1 MAASAL
7 LAACG
12 GSDDNNNGAG
22 NNPGTTVPAKGFLTS
37 ANYVG
42 VAQTALQ
49 TNAYVLNIS
58 DLVFGVQVT
67 DPQMLVKLGQEPLRR
82 LWRTAD
88 AKPPQALGV
97 VEIEEEP
104 CDGGGKQVFEY
115 NDANNN
121 GVEDAGDSITL
132 AAQSCS
138 LGNVVLN
145 GQARVVLNS
154 ISGDSES
161 YPFSFSGT
169 IFYNNLSL
177 EAPGERI
184 SSNGTMSVNF
194 SAPSEDFE
202 DYTLR
207 APSFSVTRV
216 LGGKTSTQTLQNYEV
231 SLKARPA
238 SRQDQLYTSSVGGT
252 LVDTALDGQ
261 SLAVR
266 TTLPFE
272 RLSSQPYANRGEITV
287 TDRTGAKVRA
297 TVTSA
302 TTVTI
307 DLDADANGSYE
318 TSVNKLW
325 SEIY

>member
-1 MAASAL
+1 MTE
-7 LAACG
+7 
-12 GSDDNNNGAG
+12 NNG
-22 NNPGTTVPAKGFLTS
+22 
-37 ANYVG
+37 
-42 VAQTALQ
+42 
-49 TNAYVLNIS
+49 
-58 DLVFGVQVT
+58 
-67 DPQMLVKLGQEPLRR
+67 
-82 LWRTAD
+82 
-88 AKPPQALGV
+88 
-97 VEIEEEP
+97 
-104 CDGGGKQVFEY
+104 
-115 NDANNN
+115 ANNN

-161 YPFSFSGT
+161 YPLSFSGT

-231 SLKARPA
+231 SLKTRPA

-272 RLSSQPYANRGEITV
+272 RLISPPYANRGAITV

-325 SEIY
+325 SELF